1 MAGTFHPSEQR
12 NEPMTA
18 SHGHAEKVPW
28 RKLRFETTDQ
38 CADEVRRIA
47 QADQEGKL
55 RIAGNWTPGQVMAHV
70 AAWIEYAY
78 EGFPIRRPPFF
89 IRWILRLQRQRI
101 LSQGMPR
108 GIKIPRVEGGTTG
121 IDDMESQAAAQRLL
135 AALTRLK
142 SPELAPHASPAFG
155 PMSHEDRIRLNLRHA
170 ELHLGHLSY

>member
-1 MAGTFHPSEQR
+1 MAGTFHPSDPR
-12 NEPMTA
+12 NDPMTA
-18 SHGHAEKVPW
+18 SHGPGEKAPW
-28 RKLRFETTDQ
+28 RRLRFETTDQ

-47 QADQEGKL
+47 QADREG
-55 RIAGNWTPGQVMAHV
+55 RVRVAGNWTPGQVMAHI

-108 GIKIPRVEGGTTG
+108 GIKIPRVDGGTTG
-121 IDDMESQAAAQRLL
+121 MDTMETDAAAERLL

-142 SPELAPHASPAFG
+142 SPELALHASPAFG
-155 PMSHEDRIRLNLRHA
+155 AMSHEDRIRLNLRHA